1 MRAVNLGT
9 MTKPVGSVVFLSFLS
24 ACAVVSFAACS
35 DDPATN
41 TSDAGTTPV
50 VDAAPTST
58 TPPVDAQV
66 PVDSSTP
73 QDSSTGTDGST
84 TDGST
89 TAPLV
94 LDLKVNGTPVTNA
107 KLVAAGWAYSQH
119 GGTLANVVRLTFT
132 ALGNNFEAELAV
144 PKSAAANAPCFVRA
158 GGGGTSFASTRSGGS
173 CTSTATAAVELGTA
187 ATLTFDLNGTLSSA
201 IAAEP
206 EQPAAMV
213 KVRLT
218 DKPNPGSG
226 SLNVASFT
234 LTGKVS
240 IAQSVLG
247 HLDATVNGTAKRYI
261 ALEQSQVIDG
271 GQTRPSVLGVRP
283 LTDTSGAFTGYE
295 FLQVL
300 FANNDIGTGGSCET
314 AGPVVIF
321 KGTTGP
327 DQVPLASLEDSYKD
341 APVNCSVT
349 ATATASM
356 LTGTFAGTTKS
367 TTDTSVITAGS
378 YTVFR

>member
-1 MRAVNLGT
+1 

-35 DDPATN
+35 DDPSTT
-41 TSDAGTTPV
+41 TSDAGSTPV
-50 VDAAPTST
+50 VDAAPTPT
-58 TPPVDAQV
+58 TSPVDAQA

-73 QDSSTGTDGST
+73 PDASPGTDGST

-89 TAPLV
+89 LAPLV
-94 LDLKVNGTPVTNA
+94 LDLNVNGTAVTNA

-119 GGTLANVVRLTFT
+119 GSTLANVVRLTFT

-158 GGGGTSFASTRSGGS
+158 GGGGTFFASTRTGGS
-173 CTSTATAAVELGTA
+173 CTSTATAAVELGTP

-201 IAAEP
+201 AGAEP
-206 EQPAAMV
+206 VEPAAKV
-213 KVRLT
+213 QVRLT
-218 DKPNPGSG
+218 DKPKTGSG
-226 SLNVASFT
+226 SLALASFT

-240 IAQSVLG
+240 IAQSVLS
-247 HLDATVNGTAKRYI
+247 HLDATINGTAKRFI
-261 ALEQSQVIDG
+261 ALEQAQAIDG

-283 LTDTSGAFTGYE
+283 LTDSSGAFTGYE

-300 FANNDIGTGGSCET
+300 FANNDVAAGGSCET
-314 AGPVVIF
+314 SGPVVLY
-321 KGTTGP
+321 KGTTGT
-327 DQVPLASLEDSYKD
+327 DQVPLASLENSYND

-349 ATATASM
+349 ATETSSM

-367 TTDTSVITAGS
+367 STDTSVITAGS